1 MAVGAVVEAAV
12 TILELA
18 LEGEGEPILGARDLV
33 GFAMAE
39 TTIAPRPAFDDVDVA
54 GLGTQHVCL
63 ATRQATGLEPVA
75 NGGFD
80 VDDGAGAAGAPTIG
94 HVPGKADVGVAVL
107 AGVGDPS
114 VVEAR
119 VAVTPVGCGRQGKRD
134 NSEGEGEGLVHGV
147 SGLLME
153 RPVAQ
158 DAVNG
163 FCRRELCPVARR
175 PDE

>member
-12 TILELA
+12 TILKLA
-18 LEGEGEPILGARDLV
+18 LKRVGEPILGARDLV
-33 GFAMAE
+33 GLAMAE
-39 TTIAPRPAFDDVDVA
+39 TAIAPGPAFDDVDVA

-63 ATRQATGLEPVA
+63 ATRQAPRLEPVA

-80 VDDGAGAAGAPTIG
+80 VDDGARAAGATTIG
-94 HVPGKADVGVAVL
+94 HVPGKADVGVGVL
-107 AGVGDPS
+107 AGGSDPS
-114 VVEAR
+114 VVAAR
-119 VAVTPVGCGRQGKRD
+119 GAVAPVGSGRQGKRHS
-134 NSEGEGEGLVHGV
+134 SEGEGEGLVHGV

-153 RPVAQ
+153 RPVAL